1 MNWFLR
7 LCAACCLLAGVMSA
21 NAAEQAAVR
30 QLDIKEAERKEVCYS
45 MIGPRNTLI
54 FYTFVDQQAILTL
67 TIDTKDESF
76 PVGGRILL
84 FDEETTEEGL
94 KKWINNQHSDG
105 LYPDIP
111 DPIFTKVLP
120 EGSCVVTAHKQLG
133 VTKDTGLRKVD
144 FKNFEVDLSIKAH
157 QVDDQF
163 TLSAFTDSSRVYVE
177 AE

>member
-1 MNWFLR
+1 MNWFSK
-7 LCAACCLLAGVMSA
+7 LCVACCLLAGVVSA
-21 NAAEQAAVR
+21 TAAEQAAVR
-30 QLDIKEAERKEVCYS
+30 QLDTKQAKKKEVRHS

-54 FYTFVDQQAILTL
+54 FYTFKEHQAILRL
-67 TIDTKDESF
+67 TIDNKDESF
-76 PVGGRILL
+76 PVTGKVYL
-84 FDEETTEEGL
+84 FDEKTTEQGL
-94 KKWINNQHSDG
+94 GKWINNQHSDG

-111 DPIFTKVLP
+111 DPVFMEMLP

-133 VTKDTGLRKVD
+133 VTKDAGLRKVD
-144 FKNFEVDLSIKAH
+144 FKNFQVDLSIKAH

>member
-1 MNWFLR
+1 
-7 LCAACCLLAGVMSA
+7 MSA

-54 FYTFVDQQAILTL
+54 FYTFVDQQAILSL
-67 TIDTKDESF
+67 TIDNKDESF
-76 PVGGRILL
+76 PVSGRVLL

-133 VTKDTGLRKVD
+133 ITKDDGSSQGRLQKLRGGFID
-144 FKNFEVDLSIKAH
+144 QGAGCCGEVCALSLH
-157 QVDDQF
+157 G
-163 TLSAFTDSSRVYVE
+163 Y
-177 AE
+177 

>member
-54 FYTFVDQQAILTL
+54 FYTFVDQQAILSL
-67 TIDTKDESF
+67 TIDNKDESF

-133 VTKDTGLRKVD
+133 ITKDTGLRKVD
-144 FKNFEVDLSIKAH
+144 FENFEVDLSIKA
-157 QVDDQF
+157 QGVAGRF
-163 TLSAFTDSSRVYVE
+163 VLSAFTDTSKVYVE
-177 AE
+177 VK

>member
-1 MNWFLR
+1 MNWFSK
-7 LCAACCLLAGVMSA
+7 LCVACCLLAGVMSV
-21 NAAEQAAVR
+21 NAAEQAGVR
-30 QLDIKEAERKEVCYS
+30 KLDVKNAEKKEGRHS

-54 FYTFVDQQAILTL
+54 FYPFKEHQAILRL
-67 TIDTKDESF
+67 TIDNKDESF
-76 PVGGRILL
+76 PVTGKVYL
-84 FDEETTEEGL
+84 FDEKTTEQGL

-105 LYPDIP
+105 LYPEVP
-111 DPIFTKVLP
+111 EPIYVEVLP

-144 FKNFEVDLSIKAH
+144 FKNFQVDLSIKAH

-163 TLSAFTDSSRVYVE
+163 TLSAFTDSSHVYVE

>member
-1 MNWFLR
+1 MNWFSK
-7 LCAACCLLAGVMSA
+7 LCVACCLLAGVVSA
-21 NAAEQAAVR
+21 TAAEQAAVR
-30 QLDIKEAERKEVCYS
+30 QLDTKQAKKKEVRHS

-54 FYTFVDQQAILTL
+54 FYTFKEHQAILRL
-67 TIDTKDESF
+67 TIDNKDESF
-76 PVGGRILL
+76 PVTGKVYL
-84 FDEETTEEGL
+84 FDEKTTEQGL
-94 KKWINNQHSDG
+94 GKWINNQHSDG

-111 DPIFTKVLP
+111 DAIFTEMLP

-144 FKNFEVDLSIKAH
+144 FKNFQVDLSIKAH